1 MGLPL
6 YFLGFL
12 GLYNPVLAIYNI
24 DLTFLFSV
32 NINKV
37 MAKMGAAGGMSLT
50 TSYRIKFARAGG
62 TNDAIT
68 MMCDEAQLPNVQAA
82 TAQMAGRYLGEGP
95 FQYPHTRLFTDVSL
109 GFLCDA
115 ELTQLKYFQVW
126 YDEIFGANGQHIIKD
141 KATVEEMHGTGT
153 PNRFRTNRLN
163 YPANYTATT
172 YITKVEQ
179 RATDVPSVTYMLEGS
194 YPYAIDA
201 VPLSYGSSQVTRV
214 NVNFHYVRHSMIYSN
229 GMGGLTGAET
239 QVFND

>member
-1 MGLPL
+1 
-6 YFLGFL
+6 
-12 GLYNPVLAIYNI
+12 
-24 DLTFLFSV
+24 
-32 NINKV
+32 

-82 TAQMAGRYLGEGP
+82 TAQMSGRYLGEGP

-126 YDEIFGANGQHIIKD
+126 YDEIFGANNQHFIKD
-141 KATVEEMHGTGT
+141 KATVEQMHGQGT

-201 VPLSYGSSQVTRV
+201 VPLSYGSSQITRV